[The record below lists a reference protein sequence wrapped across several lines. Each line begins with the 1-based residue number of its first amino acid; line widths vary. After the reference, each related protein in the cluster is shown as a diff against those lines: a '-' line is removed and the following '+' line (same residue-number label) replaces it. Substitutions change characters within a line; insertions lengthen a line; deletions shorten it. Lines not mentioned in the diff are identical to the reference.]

1 MKLPKKDVKLFYKL
15 HHSLLYYANTQ
26 YDLIDVDSPQEMKE
40 TLPAEVKVIADELYK
55 HPHVINEFIQENP
68 YNFSSDELHII
79 QEWNNFIKGDF
90 IILRHLKK
98 YTIFLDE
105 KEQKAYGVYRLYC
118 PFEELVGLLPV
129 MAHAVLLPFKGKIIF
144 DGMLFRYNVTLSSGL
159 RRNLND
165 TYQKAKFRYGI
176 IESIPFSEKGEKS
189 DEETLKFY
197 LKSERNRDMYWE
209 EIWDLIYGDPALEIV
224 YHQEMGNVYAR
235 GLKKELR
242 TIGVTKGWFAIL
254 EGVSIAS
261 GVTKDETERIV
272 KSIVPKK
279 KLKFV
284 YYFQLT

>member
-1 MKLPKKDVKLFYKL
+1 MKLPKKEVELFYKL
-15 HHSLLYYANTQ
+15 YHSLLYYTNTK
-26 YDLIDVDSPQEMKE
+26 YDVVDVDSREEMKE
-40 TLPAEVKVIADELYK
+40 ILPVEVETITDELYK
-55 HPHVINEFIQENP
+55 HSDVINEFIQENP

-79 QEWNNFIKGDF
+79 QEWNHFIKRDF

-105 KEQKAYGVYRLYC
+105 KGIKAYGVYTLYC
-118 PFEELVGLLPV
+118 TLEELIGPLPAMV
-129 MAHAVLLPFKGKIIF
+129 HSVLLPFKGKIIF
-144 DGMLFRYNVTLSSGL
+144 DGSLFRYNVRLGSGF

-165 TYQKAKFRYGI
+165 VYQKAKFRHGI

-209 EIWDLIYGDPALEIV
+209 GIWELLYGDPVLEIV
-224 YHQEMGNVYAR
+224 YHQEMGKIYAR

-242 TIGVTKGWFAIL
+242 ERGLTKGWFALL

-261 GVTKDETERIV
+261 GVTRSETERTV
-272 KSIVPKK
+272 KSIVPKE

-284 YYFQLT
+284 YYFQLR